1 MWQQVPVIILDKLII
16 WRPVPVTDI
25 LNRLTS
31 RHKVRL
37 VLYRCLQSAKV
48 LGVNPGYISSLVD
61 IIVDSLVSVRIQ
73 ASQWLISIS
82 LYLILFRIPGM
93 FLSFLQGG
101 TYPEINQSCKRVS
114 LLFSFNVCLKLR
126 EKESRQT
133 VFHSMKHLIG

>member
-16 WRPVPVTDI
+16 WRPVPVIDI

-73 ASQWLISIS
+73 ASRWLISIS
-82 LYLILFRIPGM
+82 LYLILFWIPVM
-93 FLSFLQGG
+93 FWSFLQGG
-101 TYPEINQSCKRVS
+101 TYPELNQSCKRVS
-114 LLFSFNVCLKLR
+114 LLFSFNMFET
-126 EKESRQT
+126 EKKSPERQT
-133 VFHSMKHLIG
+133 ILYPWNIS

>member
-1 MWQQVPVIILDKLII
+1 MWQQVIILVNDKLII
-16 WRPVPVTDI
+16 WRQVPVIDI

-61 IIVDSLVSVRIQ
+61 IIVDSLVSVWIQ

-82 LYLILFRIPGM
+82 LYLILFWKPVI
-93 FLSFLQGG
+93 FWSFLQGG
-101 TYPEINQSCKRVS
+101 TYPELNQSCKRVS

>member
-1 MWQQVPVIILDKLII
+1 MWQQVIILVNDKLII
-16 WRPVPVTDI
+16 WQPVPVIDI

-61 IIVDSLVSVRIQ
+61 IIVDSLVSVWIQ
-73 ASQWLISIS
+73 ASQWWISIS

-101 TYPEINQSCKRVS
+101 TYPELNQSCKRVS
-114 LLFSFNVCLKLR
+114 LLFSLNVCLKLR

-133 VFHSMKHLIG
+133 IFPSMKHLIG

>member
-1 MWQQVPVIILDKLII
+1 MWQQVIILVNDKLII
-16 WRPVPVTDI
+16 WRPVPVIDV

-48 LGVNPGYISSLVD
+48 LGVSPGYISSLVD
-61 IIVDSLVSVRIQ
+61 IIVDSLVSVWIQ

-82 LYLILFRIPGM
+82 LYLILFWIPVM
-93 FLSFLQGG
+93 FWSFLQGG

-114 LLFSFNVCLKLR
+114 LLFSFNMFET
-126 EKESRQT
+126 EKKSPERQT
-133 VFHSMKHLIG
+133 ILYLWNIS